1 MTKIKAL
8 HAQGASAAAI
18 LDLAQTDSEVQAE
31 LVRLLERNLDRSDDP
46 VILSSQA
53 RFAMRLSTA
62 AKTTNAAKGAR
73 HSEL

>member
-18 LDLAQTDSEVQAE
+18 LELAHTDPSINAE
-31 LVRLLERNLDRSDDP
+31 LIRLLERNLGRSDGTLT
-46 VILSSQA
+46 LSSQA
-53 RFAMRLSTA
+53 RYAMRLSSA
-62 AKTTNAAKGAR
+62 GAAKGVR